1 MVLRRTDMTPTR
13 RSISAPPHVGR
24 APTHQRLAL
33 TAALAAGAGLTL
45 APRPAEAC
53 GGFFCANVPVVQT
66 GEQIVFSMD
75 RPSGAVHATIN
86 IAYQGAAQDFAWVLP
101 LQSAP
106 TKLEPGSTALFA
118 ALDAETRPTFSFSEV
133 TTEGICSDNRA
144 GLATFASAGGV
155 AEDANASSPPAAPTV
170 LQRAAVGP
178 YDTVV
183 LAGADAEGVRR
194 WLVDA
199 GYAVTDAMMESVVP
213 YLAKG
218 DVLVAL
224 KLQKDNDVGDIQP
237 IAITMQGDEL
247 CVPIRLTAI
256 AAQDD
261 MEITTHVLSNEG
273 RAIPEN
279 YFHVQPNFARLDWL
293 NGGSNYRQLIA
304 AAADEAQ
311 GNAFT
316 TEYAGPT
323 APLAGRV
330 WSADRFDLRPFRAAA
345 SARAFVEAGMTSA
358 FRGRREFPGV
368 VLRHAN
374 ADDLRRE
381 GVDTQDFT
389 RCPNCWLTQL
399 ERVRID
405 AAAAADEL
413 DTRIVQPDRR
423 AQGELDAFRTLTR
436 LYTLL
441 SPEEMNVD
449 PTFVFDARLP
459 EVSNR
464 HTAKLVLECGV
475 GGAPGSAGARLTLE
489 DGRELAFD
497 SSGTPDRSVVD
508 AMPAAAKI
516 EQLKEGRLV
525 TDNTRAI
532 SDAIDLNNRRTLG
545 CGCDAAGQSTGLDL
559 AALGLVG
566 VGLLR
571 RTRRRR

>member
-1 MVLRRTDMTPTR
+1 
-13 RSISAPPHVGR
+13 
-24 APTHQRLAL
+24 
-33 TAALAAGAGLTL
+33 
-45 APRPAEAC
+45 
-53 GGFFCANVPVVQT
+53 
-66 GEQIVFSMD
+66 
-75 RPSGAVHATIN
+75 
-86 IAYQGAAQDFAWVLP
+86 VLP

-106 TKLEPGSTALFA
+106 TKLEPGSSALFA
-118 ALDAETRPTFSFSEV
+118 AIDAETRPTFTFSEV
-133 TTEGICSDNRA
+133 TTEGICSNNRGVQGA
-144 GLATFASAGGV
+144 FASAGGFG
-155 AEDANASSPPAAPTV
+155 AEDANTAPPTAAPTV

-183 LAGADAEGVRR
+183 LAGADAAGVRR

-279 YFHVQPNFARLDWL
+279 YFHVQPNFARIDWL
-293 NGGSNYRQLIA
+293 SGGSNYRQLIA

-323 APLAGRV
+323 VALAGRL
-330 WSADRFDLRPFRAAA
+330 WAEGRFDLRPFRAAA
-345 SARAFVEAGMTSA
+345 NAREFVEVGMNSA
-358 FRGRREFPGV
+358 LRGRREFPGV
-368 VLRHAN
+368 VLRHADA
-374 ADDLRRE
+374 ADLARE

-399 ERVRID
+399 ARVRID

-413 DTRIVQPDRR
+413 DVRLIQPDRR
-423 AQGELDAFRTLTR
+423 AQAELDRFRTLTR

-459 EVSNR
+459 DVSNR
-464 HTAKLVLECGV
+464 HTAKLVLDCGV
-475 GGAPGSAGARLTLE
+475 GGAPGSAGARMTLD

-497 SSGTPDRSVVD
+497 SSGAPDRSIVD
-508 AMPAAAKI
+508 AMPAAAKV
-516 EQLKEGRLV
+516 EQLKEGRVV

-532 SDAIDLNNRRTLG
+532 SDAIELNNRRALG
-545 CGCDAAGQSTGLDL
+545 CGCDAAGRTTGLDL
-559 AALGLVG
+559 AALGLVV
-566 VGLLR
+566 VGLWR
-571 RTRRRR
+571 RARRGR